1 MICNINYGRFPLEL
15 VMKLLVYQKLGFL
28 VLVPLAALI
37 FFVGPAF
44 ADETIFTISIKDH
57 RFDPVELEVPA
68 GKKVKLII
76 KNLDPTP
83 EEFESY
89 DLNREKIILGGREG
103 IVYIGPLDPGTY
115 EFFGEF
121 FPDTAQGRI
130 LVK

>member
-1 MICNINYGRFPLEL
+1 MKSL
-15 VMKLLVYQKLGFL
+15 VSQRLGFRALMPL
-28 VLVPLAALI
+28 VALI
-37 FFVGPAF
+37 FFVAPAF
-44 ADETIFTISIKDH
+44 AGETTFVISIKDH

-68 GKKVKLII
+68 GKKVKLIV

-89 DLNREKIILGGREG
+89 DLNREKIILGGREA
-103 IVYIGPLDPGTY
+103 IIRIGPLDPGTY

>member
-1 MICNINYGRFPLEL
+1 
-15 VMKLLVYQKLGFL
+15 MKLFVYQKLGFL
-28 VLVPLAALI
+28 ALLPLVALI

-44 ADETIFTISIKDH
+44 AGEKTTFTISIKDH
-57 RFDPVELEVPA
+57 LFDPVELEVPA

-115 EFFGEF
+115 KFFGEF

>member
-1 MICNINYGRFPLEL
+1 
-15 VMKLLVYQKLGFL
+15 MKLLVYQKLGFL

>member
-1 MICNINYGRFPLEL
+1 
-15 VMKLLVYQKLGFL
+15 MKLLVYQRLGFL
-28 VLVPLAALI
+28 ALLPLVALI

-44 ADETIFTISIKDH
+44 ADETTFTISIKDH

-76 KNLDPTP
+76 RNLDPTP